1 MSFAYCSIISGEN
14 GSKPLGLLPKKDSPD
29 NFKRMRLYFGSMY
42 TILFGLQIESIFAQ
56 VPSGQ
61 DKNLNKYSF
70 NSIRLPGTSIQR
82 KILGSNFW
90 YGTKDAM
97 GSTVYLPRCTL

>member
-1 MSFAYCSIISGEN
+1 MPLSDSFIPRYILPPPITIATCTPRSVTVLMSFAYCSIISGEK

-42 TILFGLQIESIFAQ
+42 TILFGLQIERIFAQ

-61 DKNLNKYSF
+61 DKNLNKYNFS
-70 NSIRLPGTSIQR
+70 SIT
-82 KILGSNFW
+82 
-90 YGTKDAM
+90 
-97 GSTVYLPRCTL
+97 